1 MLSASLVVGASF
13 AYLLLLFAVASLGDR
28 RAAQGRSLIDN
39 AWVYALS
46 MAVYCTAWTYFGSVG
61 RAATSGIWFLPIY
74 LGPTLAMVLAWMVVR
89 KMLRIAKSYRITSIA
104 DFIGSRYGK
113 SPTLASLVT
122 LITVVGIVPY
132 IALQL
137 KAVSVGYAV
146 MTGPAGQPL
155 AQQGHWWNDST
166 LYFAVALAAFTV
178 VFGTR
183 RLDASERHEGMV
195 AAIAFESVVKLLAFL
210 AVGLFV
216 TYGLFDGLTDIYTRA
231 RAVPELAQLFGNQ
244 APFAYGQWFSL
255 TLLAMLSVILLPRQF
270 QIMVVENV
278 NENHLRRA
286 AWVFPAYLLLI
297 NLFVLP
303 VALGG
308 LLLFGSGTMD
318 PEAFVLSLPL
328 AHGQPALALLAFLG
342 GLSAATG
349 MVIVETIAVSSMVC
363 NDLVMPLLLRSRRF
377 GLQARGDL
385 TRVLLVIRRTA
396 IFLVMLLGYL
406 YFHLAGEAYALVS
419 IGLISFA
426 AVAQFAPAL
435 FGGMYWRGGTRD
447 GAMAGLLLGFGLWIY
462 TLMLPSIAKSGW
474 LSTDF
479 LLAGPWGIGWLK
491 PEQLLGLSGM
501 DNLTHSLFWSLSAN
515 LAAYVAVSLWRGPTT
530 AETSQALL
538 FVEVFR
544 RSKTVEPVFWRG
556 RTRVQDLVALTTRFM
571 GAQRAQR
578 LFLDY
583 AQRTGVQRIDQIK
596 PDPQL
601 VRHIEVQLAG
611 AIGSASARVMVAS
624 VADEDALVLDDVL
637 QILDEATQLRAHSI
651 ELEEKSASLERA
663 TTELRAANAQL
674 KSLDRLKDDFM
685 SSVTHELRT
694 PLTSIRALA
703 ELMADDPQMPDGQRQ
718 QFMRIIVTETER
730 LSRLVNQV
738 LDLAK
743 IESGHAQWHNTD
755 VDLTEL
761 LKSAVK
767 TTAEMFHERGTE
779 VRLVLPAQPV
789 VLRAD
794 PDRLTQVVLNL
805 LSNAAKFVPAEHGRV
820 DVDLTPLADRVR
832 VTITDNGPGVP
843 QSEQTLIFEKF
854 HQGQGGGYRPQGTGL
869 GLPISRQIVDHF
881 GGRIWVD
888 AQTRSGASFVFELPW
903 HTMESGNPAGTG
915 ENPAPGHPVPTQAKP
930 QPDGVPPWPTRY

>member
-1 MLSASLVVGASF
+1 MLSAPVVVGASF
-13 AYLLLLFAVASLGDR
+13 AYLLLLFVVASIGDR
-28 RAAQGRSLIDN
+28 RAAQGRSVIGN

-61 RAATSGIWFLPIY
+61 RAATAGIWFLPIY

-113 SPTLASLVT
+113 SPMLAGLVT

-146 MTGPAGQPL
+146 MTTAPGAQDAGQG
-155 AQQGHWWNDST
+155 AWWSDNT
-166 LYFAVALAAFTV
+166 LYFALALAGFTV

-183 RLDASERHEGMV
+183 RLDSSERHEGMV
-195 AAIAFESVVKLLAFL
+195 AAIAFESLVKLVAFL
-210 AVGLFV
+210 AVGGFV
-216 TYGLFDGLTDIYTRA
+216 TYGLFDGVVDIFERA
-231 RAVPELAQLFGNQ
+231 SAVPELARLLVIDPPFG
-244 APFAYGQWFSL
+244 YGQWFSL
-255 TLLAMLSVILLPRQF
+255 TVLAMLSVVLLPRQF

-278 NENHLRRA
+278 NERHLRRA

-308 LLLFGSGTMD
+308 QLLFGTGTMD
-318 PEAFVLSLPL
+318 PEAFILSLPL
-328 AHGQPALALLAFLG
+328 AHGQSALALLAFLG

-363 NDLVMPLLLRSRRF
+363 NDLVMPLLLRTRRF
-377 GLQARGDL
+377 GARAGGEL
-385 TRVLLVIRRTA
+385 TGMLLRIRRAA
-396 IFLVMLLGYL
+396 IFVVMLLGYT

-435 FGGMYWRGGTRD
+435 FGGMYWRGGTRL
-447 GAMAGLLLGFGLWIY
+447 GAMAGLLLGFGLWAY

-474 LSTDF
+474 WSTDF
-479 LLAGPWGIGWLK
+479 LQYGPWGITWLK
-491 PEQLLGLSGM
+491 PEQLLGLTGM
-501 DNLTHSLFWSLSAN
+501 DNLTHSLFWSLTAN
-515 LAAYVAVSLWRGPTT
+515 LAAYVGLSLWRGPSP

-538 FVEVFR
+538 FVEVFER
-544 RSKTVEPVFWRG
+544 HRSTELVFWRG
-556 RTRVQDLVALTTRFM
+556 RARVQDLVALAARFM
-571 GAQRAQR
+571 GTTRAQH
-578 LFLDY
+578 LFEDY
-583 AQRTGVQRIDQIK
+583 AARVGADRIEQIV
-596 PDPQL
+596 PDAQL
-601 VRHIEVQLAG
+601 VRHVEIALAG
-611 AIGSASARVMVAS
+611 TIGSASARVMVAS

-651 ELEEKSASLERA
+651 ELEQKSASLERA
-663 TTELRAANAQL
+663 TSELRAANAQL
-674 KSLDRLKDDFM
+674 QSLDRLKDDFM

-703 ELMADDPQMPDGQRQ
+703 ELMADDPDMPTSQRQ
-718 QFMRIIVTETER
+718 QFTRIIVTETER

-743 IESGHAQWHNTD
+743 IESGHAQWHSSD
-755 VDLTEL
+755 VDLAQL
-761 LKSAVK
+761 LEQAVQ
-767 TTAEMFHERGTE
+767 TTAEMFHERGA
-779 VRLVLPAQPV
+779 LVQLSLPPQPV
-789 VLRAD
+789 VLRVD

-805 LSNAAKFVPAEHGRV
+805 LSNAAKFMPAMGGRV
-820 DVDLTPLADRVR
+820 QVQVTPLAQAVR
-832 VTITDNGPGVP
+832 VSIQDNGPGVP
-843 QSEQTLIFEKF
+843 ASQRILIFERF
-854 HQGQGGGYRPQGTGL
+854 HQGQNGGNRPQGTGL
-869 GLPISRQIVDHF
+869 GLPISRQIVEHF

-888 AQTRSGASFVFELPW
+888 NNTGSGACFVFELPW
-903 HTMESGNPAGTG
+903 HTMASADPAAAMT
-915 ENPAPGHPVPTQAKP
+915 TQTP
-930 QPDGVPPWPTRY
+930 RNRLDPEPH

>member
-146 MTGPAGQPL
+146 MTGPAGQQL

-820 DVDLTPLADRVR
+820 DVDLTPLTDRVR

-869 GLPISRQIVDHF
+869 GLPISRQIVEHF

-915 ENPAPGHPVPTQAKP
+915 ENPAPGHPVPT
-930 QPDGVPPWPTRY
+930 